1 MLHRRAAKELSLVG
15 SGRVASCVDARA
27 PRAQCAAW
35 PRGGVTA
42 RSLSSRPS
50 PRLPSRPRGGR
61 RSGASTAAAFLV
73 RRRGLRLWHHAR
85 IRLRD
90 GRGAGDASARS
101 QRAPHRSPV
110 CTAVDGERCRI
121 TLGPHGA
128 AACSRRACFATPSAA
143 ACWRSVGGK
152 SSGRSCTPAG
162 DPGVDWGVLCAC
174 RGVAGD
180 VPGLWRGRRHAR
192 ITQRRHVGE
201 LEPELYFLGVGS

>member
-1 MLHRRAAKELSLVG
+1 M
-15 SGRVASCVDARA
+15 
-27 PRAQCAAW
+27 
-35 PRGGVTA
+35 TA

-73 RRRGLRLWHHAR
+73 RRQPAPVAPCAHPFAR
-85 IRLRD
+85 RPRCWW
-90 GRGAGDASARS
+90 RVNTQSASPTA
-101 QRAPHRSPV
+101 HL
-110 CTAVDGERCRI
+110 CTAVDGERWPDH

-152 SSGRSCTPAG
+152 SSARSCTPAG

-180 VPGLWRGRRHAR
+180 VPGRWRGRRHAR
-192 ITQRRHVGE
+192 ITQRRHDGE
-201 LEPELYFLGVGS
+201 LEPGLYFLGVGS